1 MSKMGRLNL
10 ILTEQ
15 ANELGYEK
23 IEDAVA
29 DGYDIVGEE
38 LLKTADK
45 ALQEEREEILDK
57 VDEVITY
64 LKEECDDDTCERPTF
79 MIGNLREVEKFIQER
94 Y

>member
-1 MSKMGRLNL
+1 MSKIGGLVIEL
-10 ILTEQ
+10 QEHGFKTIEEAE
-15 ANELGYEK
+15 ANGYEL
-23 IEDAVA
+23 
-29 DGYDIVGEE
+29 VGGV
-38 LLKTADK
+38 LYKTADK

-57 VDEVITY
+57 IDEVIAY